1 MKNELT
7 LKINYDL
14 NYSLIAL
21 RSELEDYQFA
31 YFLNKSPFFLFQR
44 LNKDISYIIQ
54 EKKIYFSTFQ
64 HILKS
69 ILNFLV

>member
-31 YFLNKSPFFLFQR
+31 YFLNKSPFFLFERR
-44 LNKDISYIIQ
+44 LYRSISAHF
-54 EKKIYFSTFQ
+54 ERSYFF
-64 HILKS
+64 
-69 ILNFLV
+69 